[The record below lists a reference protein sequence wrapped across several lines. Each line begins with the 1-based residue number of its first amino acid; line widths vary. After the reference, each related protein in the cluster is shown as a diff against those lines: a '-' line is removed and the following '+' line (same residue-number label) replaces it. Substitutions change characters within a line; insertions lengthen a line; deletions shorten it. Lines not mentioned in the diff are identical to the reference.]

1 MGKLA
6 DKLRDAIYAF
16 LVVLVSPVIYGL
28 FRMRVRGRA
37 NLRGGGIL
45 VARHRSYWDIP
56 VVCVACGPYPR
67 VHFIARRGLARNP
80 VFAPFVLGF
89 ATVIDRDR
97 FGPDDFKKMLRAAR
111 RYKLLGIFPEGTTR
125 PGAEPKTGAVRLA
138 EMFKKPLIPVN
149 IVPAG
154 PYPPRKFPPRFPR
167 ITVHIG
173 EPFPVDDLAE
183 GLPPGLSRPERYR
196 LMAER
201 LMELIDRVGARAP
214 RDGVA
219 PDG

>member
-1 MGKLA
+1 VGKIADSIRDLIYGLLVLLA
-6 DKLRDAIYAF
+6 A
-16 LVVLVSPVIYGL
+16 PVIYGL
-28 FRMRVRGRA
+28 FRLRVRGRK
-37 NLRGGGIL
+37 NLREGGIL

-56 VVCVACGPYPR
+56 VVCVACGLFPR

-80 VFAPFVLGF
+80 IFAPFVLGF

-97 FGPDDFKKMLRAAR
+97 FGPDDLKKMLRAAR
-111 RYKLLGIFPEGTTR
+111 RYRLLGIFPEGTTR

-138 EMFKKPLIPVN
+138 EMFEKPLIPVN
-149 IVPAG
+149 IIPEG
-154 PYPPRKFPPRFPR
+154 PYPPVKFPPRFPK

-173 EPFPVDDLAE
+173 KPFPVEALTE

-201 LMELIDRVGARAP
+201 LMEWIDRTEV
-214 RDGVA
+214 
-219 PDG
+219 

>member
-1 MGKLA
+1 MGKIA
-6 DKLRDAIYAF
+6 DRLRDLIYG
-16 LVVLVSPVIYGL
+16 LIVLIVGPVIYGL
-28 FRMRVRGRA
+28 FRMRVRGRV

-56 VVCVACGPYPR
+56 VVCVSCGPFRR
-67 VHFIARRGLARNP
+67 VHFIARRGLMRNP
-80 VFAPFVLGF
+80 IFAPFVLGF

-149 IVPAG
+149 IVPEG
-154 PYPPRKFPPRFPR
+154 PYPPRKFPPRFPQL
-167 ITVHIG
+167 TVYIG
-173 EPFPVDDLAE
+173 EPFPVEALAE
-183 GLPPGLSRPERYR
+183 GLPGDLSRPERYR
-196 LMAER
+196 AMAER
-201 LMELIDRVGARAP
+201 LMERIDRTGIEEKN
-214 RDGVA
+214 GS
-219 PDG
+219 

>member
-1 MGKLA
+1 VGKVA
-6 DKLRDAIYAF
+6 DKLRDFIYGI
-16 LVVLVSPVIYGL
+16 LVVLASLVIYPL
-28 FRMRVRGRA
+28 FRLQVRGRKH
-37 NLRGGGIL
+37 LRGGGIL

-56 VVCVACGPYPR
+56 VVCVACGPLQR

-80 VFAPFVLGF
+80 IFAPFVLGF

-138 EMFKKPLIPVN
+138 EMFKKPLVPVN
-149 IVPAG
+149 IVPQG
-154 PYPPRKFPPRFPR
+154 PYPPRKFPPKFPK

-173 EPFPVDDLAE
+173 KPFPVEELAK
-183 GLPPGLSRPERYR
+183 GLPPGLAKPERYR
-196 LMAER
+196 FMAAR
-201 LMELIDRVGARAP
+201 LMETID
-214 RDGVA
+214 DTVA
-219 PDG
+219 